1 MWRTDSIALIDLKIC
16 KTELFPLNKNI
27 VFEMVRIEMGKDLC
41 VNVTCLGSCN
51 FLLSKAT

>member
-1 MWRTDSIALIDLKIC
+1 MAITVPHLKNDQDFQDRDWSGS
-16 KTELFPLNKNI
+16 KLRELYKI
-27 VFEMVRIEMGKDLC
+27 GMGKDIC

>member
-1 MWRTDSIALIDLKIC
+1 MSSQYPELKGMYHLRETIGSGKLSLC
-16 KTELFPLNKNI
+16 WVVYQL
-27 VFEMVRIEMGKDLC
+27 EMGKDIC